1 MKSGNVEQQGAKAFV
16 LVNIE
21 IGLEREVIKSLE
33 AMPEVKEAFRI
44 YGVYDVIIKI
54 ESEDVESLNKTISS
68 IRKLRGINN
77 TMTLL
82 PMEGFEKQ

>member
-1 MKSGNVEQQGAKAFV
+1 MEPDYLKQQEARAFV

-21 IGLEREVIKSLE
+21 IGMERDVIKSLR

-44 YGVYDVIIKI
+44 YGVYDTIIKI
-54 ESEDVESLNKTISS
+54 ESKDIESLNKTILS
-68 IRKLRGINN
+68 IRKLKGINN

-82 PMEGFEKQ
+82 PMEGFERK